1 MEEGRVRELEV
12 DVEQEVVE
20 EAEGVEEM
28 EEAEETEEV
37 MDVEVALVQEDLE
50 ALGALLVEWVVQV
63 LQVQMPIVHGM
74 GLGGVMAMVVAGEG
88 EAGMEVWDLLD
99 LTTTQ
104 PGTDPEV
111 EAEVVA
117 VVEEDVTDLMDR
129 LEELAGRAD
138 KLLGLSLGMESEGG
152 KRRGSRVGLP
162 QVLGWSLLFA
172 LLAILLSHRQMS
184 SQLVLLI
191 RTSVQHS
198 IWKTLVVG
206 VDPLALEEGLE
217 KAQAVVMEEQAQI
230 MASEEEME
238 VEEVEEVTEGV
249 VVMEEGVERVL
260 LEELEVWGVLEV
272 WAVLALMAIVLGT
285 GLGAVTEG
293 RLADV
298 ARAMVAQKQGRPK
311 RRVGQ
316 ERSKR
321 RRSAAAGGQSPSG

>member
-20 EAEGVEEM
+20 EAEEVEEM

-129 LEELAGRAD
+129 LEELAGRAN

-238 VEEVEEVTEGV
+238 VEEVTEGV

-298 ARAMVAQKQGRPK
+298 ARAMVAQKQERPK